1 MEVDAVSLQRIQGAI
16 AELLTAIETTLD
28 EQHKEVLEC
37 LRRAG
42 TILNQ
47 SAQPQPSR
55 PAPPRGGLAPR
66 QVRDV
71 RTFID
76 TNLESPLTTKDMASA
91 ANLSTFYFCRAFRVS
106 FNITPHA
113 YVMRRRIERAQGLM
127 LQTDTSL
134 GQIAMD
140 CGLADQPHFNRLF
153 RRLVGDS
160 PGAWRRARK
169 MAPARPHGM

>member
-1 MEVDAVSLQRIQGAI
+1 MEVDAVSL
-16 AELLTAIETTLD
+16 
-28 EQHKEVLEC
+28 
-37 LRRAG
+37 
-42 TILNQ
+42 
-47 SAQPQPSR
+47 
-55 PAPPRGGLAPR
+55 PRGGLAPR

-71 RTFID
+71 RIFIE
-76 TNLESPLTTKDMASA
+76 TNLESPLTTKDLASA
-91 ANLSTFYFCRAFRVS
+91 ANLSTFHFCRAFRVS
-106 FNITPHA
+106 FNMTPHA

-140 CGLADQPHFNRLF
+140 CGLADQAHFNRLF

-169 MAPARPHGM
+169 MAPALRAPAHHATEASPMCTDQIQPAPSPIPG

>member
-1 MEVDAVSLQRIQGAI
+1 MEVAALSL
-16 AELLTAIETTLD
+16 
-28 EQHKEVLEC
+28 
-37 LRRAG
+37 
-42 TILNQ
+42 
-47 SAQPQPSR
+47 
-55 PAPPRGGLAPR
+55 PRGGLAPR

-71 RTFID
+71 RTFIE
-76 TNLESPLTTKDMASA
+76 TNLESPLTTKDLASA

-106 FNITPHA
+106 FNMTPHA

-153 RRLVGDS
+153 RRLVGDT

-169 MAPARPHGM
+169 RVSAHRATAASPMCTGQIQPAPTPIRG

>member
-16 AELLTAIETTLD
+16 AELLTAIETALD
-28 EQHKEVLEC
+28 DEHEEVLEC

-42 TILNQ
+42 AILNQ
-47 SAQPQPSR
+47 SSQLQPS
-55 PAPPRGGLAPR
+55 PPTPPRGGLAPR

-71 RTFID
+71 RTFIE
-76 TNLESPLTTKDMASA
+76 TNLDSPLATKDLAST
-91 ANLSTFYFCRAFRVS
+91 ANLSTFHFCRAFRVS
-106 FNITPHA
+106 FNMTPHA

-134 GQIAMD
+134 GQIAID
-140 CGLADQPHFNRLF
+140 CGLADQAHFNRLF

-169 MAPARPHGM
+169 MAPAPLHGM